1 MRAGID
7 LARGSGHGKIY
18 ILPFVVYQLAQKI
31 ATDSP

>member
-1 MRAGID
+1 MEAGINQS
-7 LARGSGHGKIY
+7 RGSGHGKIY